1 MKLVLSRLRI
11 VLILIVVLVACPT
24 ARAGGERK
32 SWKPEEAR
40 KYLDERQK
48 GWFAFSSADRGEGET
63 RTSCVSCHTAL
74 PYAMARPV
82 LRKFV
87 GAETVTE
94 QEKKLLAQ
102 TRMRVENWKELDSEA
117 FGLFYDSNARKKKE
131 SWGTEAVLNTVI
143 LAFDDRNQGRSSPSD
158 GTKKAFSNLWQTQ
171 VQTGDHQGTWDWL
184 DFNMGPWEWNEARY
198 FGASLAAIA
207 VGTAPGYYT
216 PGTDVDT
223 DAKVMMLRG
232 YLKNG
237 LQGQNLHNRVW
248 GLWASTKVEGILTEP
263 EQKKL
268 MDQLLYQQHDDG
280 GWSLSSLGTW
290 VRSDGTAQ
298 ESESDGYATGLVL
311 HVLQTAGAPK
321 DSVKIVKGLDWL
333 KSNQSA
339 TGAWQGV
346 SVNKKRD
353 PASHSGK
360 FMSDAATAFAVLAL
374 SH

>member
-1 MKLVLSRLRI
+1 MKLSRLRN
-11 VLILIVVLVACPT
+11 VVVLIVVLVACPM

-32 SWKPEEAR
+32 SWKPDEAR

-48 GWFAFSSADRGEGET
+48 AWFAFSSADRGEGET
-63 RTSCVSCHTAL
+63 RTSCVSCHTVL
-74 PYAMARPV
+74 PYVLARPV

-87 GAETVTE
+87 GAETTTE
-94 QEKKLLAQ
+94 NKLLAQ
-102 TRMRVENWKELDSEA
+102 IRMRVENWKGLDSEA
-117 FGLFYDSNARKKKE
+117 FGLFYDSSDRKKKE

-143 LAFDDRNQGRSSPSD
+143 LAFDDRSRSSPSA
-158 GTKKAFSNLWQTQ
+158 GTKQAFSNLWQTQ
-171 VQTGDHQGTWDWL
+171 VQTGDDKGSWDWL
-184 DFNMGPWEWNEARY
+184 DFNMGPWEWKEARY

-207 VGTAPGYYT
+207 IGTAPGYYT
-216 PGTDVDT
+216 PGTDADT
-223 DAKVMMLRG
+223 DARVMLLRD
-232 YLKNG
+232 YLKDG
-237 LQGQNLHNRVW
+237 LQRQNLHNRVW
-248 GLWASTKVEGILTEP
+248 GLWASTKVEGILTKAER
-263 EQKKL
+263 KKL
-268 MDQLLYQQHDDG
+268 SDQLLYQQHDDG

-290 VRSDGTAQ
+290 VRRDGTAQ

-311 HVLQTAGAPK
+311 HVLQIAGVPK
-321 DSVKIVKGLDWL
+321 DDVKIANGLDWL

-339 TGAWQGV
+339 TGAWRGV